1 MKIALIIDLWEPVTG
16 GSQTHVRELSRKLID
31 NYGCKIDI
39 FTRSLIDDD
48 GKKYSGIEEDIT
60 GKLRIIRVGPAAK
73 LSSIWGRVTTLFS
86 IAWKVHGEHKE
97 HNYNFI
103 HAHSILGGLIGK
115 IASILIRRP
124 VLLTVHGS
132 PNMDGGKKNLDSFV
146 ERHIL
151 TNIRYDR
158 VISVGKR
165 YTNYPNIN
173 KTVSIIPNGVDIR
186 NFDSVT
192 DSAKSDFFKVIFV
205 GRLDWVKGIE
215 TLIDA
220 VKTLKNEHYSL
231 IKEKDVQFHLVGY
244 GFEID
249 RYKKEVSRLKLK
261 DLIFFRGQ
269 ITGSDLI
276 REYKSSHFFLLPSIC
291 EGQPITI
298 LEAMAAKL
306 PVLTTFAA
314 DNSGVV
320 TPGTGWRIEEKKP
333 KLLADKMAEIICLD
347 PGKLEEIGENGYKK
361 VTRNFNWDIVAEET
375 YTLYSSLTDQGAT
388 KPKEY

>member
-1 MKIALIIDLWEPVTG
+1 MKIALIIDIWEPVTG

-31 NYGCKIDI
+31 NYGCNIDI
-39 FTRSLIDDD
+39 FTRSLIGDD
-48 GKKYSGIEEDIT
+48 GKKYSTIEEDFA
-60 GKLRIIRVGPAAK
+60 GKLRIIRVGPTAE
-73 LSSIWGRVTTLFS
+73 LSSIWGRVATLFS
-86 IAWKVHGEHKE
+86 IAWKVHREYKE
-97 HNYNFI
+97 HNYDLI

-115 IASILIRRP
+115 FAAILIKKP
-124 VLLTVHGS
+124 ILLTVHGS
-132 PNMDGGKKNLDSFV
+132 PNMDGGKKNLDYYV

-151 TNIRYDR
+151 TKLRYDR

-173 KTVSIIPNGVDIR
+173 KNIAIIPNGVDIQ

-192 DSAKSDFFKVIFV
+192 DSAKSAFFKVIFV

-215 TLIDA
+215 TLINA
-220 VKTLKNEHYSL
+220 VKILKDEHPYL

-249 RYKKEVSRLKLK
+249 RYEREVSRLKLD

-276 REYKSSHFFLLPSIC
+276 REYKSSHLFLLPSIC

-298 LEAMAAKL
+298 LEAMAAML

-320 TPGTGWRIEEKKP
+320 TSETGWRIEEKKP
-333 KLLADKMAEIICLD
+333 ELLANKLAEIMHLD
-347 PGKLEEIGENGYKK
+347 PEKLEEMGQKGHNKIIN
-361 VTRNFNWDIVAEET
+361 N
-375 YTLYSSLTDQGAT
+375 YTLDIASSRTFEAYSQLLS
-388 KPKEY
+388 KK